1 MSEVSRLAGKRH
13 PVRIDGLSTVG
24 SRAEQLPAFLAGG
37 LVLVLGFDE
46 GGFSTSTWV
55 WSAAPLAIL
64 AGALVLGQAR
74 RPSTIELAFL
84 AALTGL
90 LGWTLVSVAW
100 SMDPTASVLDAE
112 RLLLYLATAS
122 ALVLLARPGSR
133 VGLLVGVLVALTV
146 LCLAGLGDAA
156 VGDDLVGAVT
166 DDPGSE
172 NRLAGPVG
180 YANGMAVLAVMGAL
194 LAMGLALV
202 ARHPALRAACLL
214 LLPLFIATL
223 YLTYSRGAW
232 LGLAIGL
239 LALFA
244 TRIASLDRRI
254 VVAVCAVLLVAVTA
268 AGFAFARS
276 FASPTATPVEGAARL
291 RTLSGS
297 SRADYWRVALRTVEA
312 APLLGSG
319 AGSFRRQWFQHRRE
333 PQPARDAHSLY
344 LETLAEL
351 GPLGLALLLAALGL
365 PLAAAVSA
373 RADPLTPPAFGAY
386 VAFLAHTA
394 QDWDWELPAVT
405 VPALACA
412 IALLLGARKR
422 WIRLARGPSLVG
434 AGAAVALLAL
444 AVTAYVGNRE
454 LALGENGSEGS
465 ARRAARLQPWS
476 AEPWRVIGESQL
488 ERGELAAARASFRE
502 GLSRDDGDWELW
514 TDLALASEGEAKRDA
529 LARAISLNPREPDLM
544 ELRAE

>member
-1 MSEVSRLAGKRH
+1 M
-13 PVRIDGLSTVG
+13 RIDVGLSAAG
-24 SRAEQLPAFLAGG
+24 SRVEQLPGLLVGG
-37 LVLVLGFDE
+37 LVLVLGFDQ
-46 GGFSTSTWV
+46 GGFAPSTWV
-55 WSAAPLAIL
+55 WSAAPLAIV
-64 AGALVLGQAR
+64 AGALVLGEAR
-74 RPSTIELAFL
+74 RPSSLELGFL
-84 AALTGL
+84 AAFAGL
-90 LGWTLVSVAW
+90 LLSTLVSTIW
-100 SMDPTASVLDAE
+100 SLDPTASILDAE

-133 VGLLVGVLVALTV
+133 LGILVGVLVGIAV
-146 LCLAGLGDAA
+146 LCLAGLADAA
-156 VGDDLVGAVT
+156 VGDDPVGAVT

-172 NRLAGPVG
+172 DRLAEPVG
-180 YANGMAVLAVMGAL
+180 YANGMAVLAAMGAL
-194 LAMGLALV
+194 LAVGLALV
-202 ARHPALRAACLL
+202 ARRPAVRAACLL
-214 LLPLFIATL
+214 LLPVFIATQ

-232 LGLAIGL
+232 LALAIGL

-244 TRIASLDRRI
+244 TRIASLDRRF
-254 VVAVCAVLLVAVTA
+254 VVAVCAVIIVAVTV
-268 AGFAFARS
+268 AGVAFARS
-276 FASPTATPVEGAARL
+276 FASPTATPVDGAARL

-297 SRADYWRVALRTVEA
+297 SRADYWRVAIRTVEA
-312 APLLGSG
+312 EPLLGSG
-319 AGSFRRQWFQHRRE
+319 SGSFRRRWFQHRRE

-351 GPLGLALLLAALGL
+351 GPLGLALLLVALGL

-373 RADPLTPPAFGAY
+373 RADPLTPPALGAY

-412 IALLLGARKR
+412 VALLLAVRKR
-422 WIRLARGPSLVG
+422 WTRVARGPSLVG

-444 AVTAYVGNRE
+444 TVTAYVGNRE
-454 LALGENGSEGS
+454 LALGEDGSERS

-514 TDLALASEGEAKRDA
+514 TDLALASEGEARRDA
-529 LARAISLNPREPDLM
+529 LARAVSLNPRDPDLM
-544 ELRAE
+544 ELRDE